1 MAEYADLRGVRT
13 WYDVHG
19 AGEPLLLVH
28 PGGVGVDSRAFGPNI
43 PQLSEA
49 FRVYTPDRRGHG
61 RTPDVDGPITYES
74 MAADTIEFITRVIG
88 APTRVLGMS
97 DGAITAL
104 YVAMER
110 PDLVMRLAFVA
121 GVFHRDGLRSLPE
134 TPSAS
139 VSTSGGL
146 VSGLQARSENTEREV
161 LHPCVWIH
169 DMWRSARPSSVPGR
183 SRRARHSSR
192 STFVVVMQ
200 PADVWD
206 LEDRTDGW
214 RLDGQRNGSILV

>member
-1 MAEYADLRGVRT
+1 MKIASRRRRERFSTLAGHASVKLTRRKEERSVAEYVDLRGVRT

-43 PQLSEA
+43 RQLSEA

-61 RTPDVDGPITYES
+61 RTPDVGPITYEA
-74 MAADTIEFITRVIG
+74 MAADTIEFIERVIG

-110 PDLVMRLAFVA
+110 PDLVTRLAFVA
-121 GVFHRDGLRSLPE
+121 GVFHRDGWHHSALEGDPTREYQSDQ
-134 TPSAS
+134 PS
-139 VSTSGGL
+139 
-146 VSGLQARSENTEREV
+146 R
-161 LHPCVWIH
+161 
-169 DMWRSARPSSVPGR
+169 
-183 SRRARHSSR
+183 
-192 STFVVVMQ
+192 
-200 PADVWD
+200 
-206 LEDRTDGW
+206 
-214 RLDGQRNGSILV
+214 